1 MSARHWFITG
11 VSGGIGRAL
20 ALHALAQ
27 GDHVTGTIRQAAQGA
42 AFEALA
48 PGRAVAVELDVAD
61 EARVHRLVPEIA
73 ARKAVDILI
82 NNAGQSIFGPL
93 EDTPAAEARRIF
105 DTNFFGT
112 LAVTRALL
120 PHFRARRAG
129 HVINLSSGC
138 GLAGMAGLAIYS
150 ASKFALEGL
159 SEALAGEVAAFGVK
173 VTLVEPGAVRSNF
186 ISQGTQDVKTMSD
199 DYEPLF
205 GQGKA
210 VFAPYYEHYST
221 SPEEVAEAVGAIA
234 GTANPP
240 LHLLVGAAMV
250 ATERDRLNQR
260 LRDIE
265 TWWPAATADAS
276 REGV

>member
-1 MSARHWFITG
+1 
-11 VSGGIGRAL
+11 L

-27 GDHVTGTIRQAAQGA
+27 GDHVTGTVRQIAQCT
-42 AFEALA
+42 AFAALA
-48 PGRAVAVELDVAD
+48 PGRAEAVALDVAD
-61 EARVHRLVPEIA
+61 EARVDRVVPDIA
-73 ARKAVDILI
+73 ARKAVDILV

-93 EDTPAAEARRIF
+93 EDTPAEEARRIF

-120 PHFRARRAG
+120 PHLRARRAG

-150 ASKFALEGL
+150 ASKFAIEGL

-186 ISQGTQDVKTMSD
+186 ISRGTQELKRMSD
-199 DYEPLF
+199 DYKPLF

-210 VFAPYYEHYST
+210 VFAPYYEHYS
-221 SPEEVAEAVGAIA
+221 SSAEDVAAAIGVIA
-234 GTANPP
+234 ARANPP

-250 ATERDRLNQR
+250 TAERERLSQR
-260 LRDIE
+260 LQDIE
-265 TWWPAATADAS
+265 TWQPITTGTAQ
-276 REGV
+276 RESV